1 MKNLLKQ
8 RDLNSQDKLIILHL
22 NDNMLF
28 NECKLTS
35 QDIANDLGLTRK
47 KVIDTLDK
55 LVEMDL
61 ITCIVK
67 GEFRSRT
74 TKFTDRLLNIISE
87 K

>member
-8 RDLNSQDKLIILHL
+8 KDLNPQDKLIILHL

-61 ITCIVK
+61 ITCKVD
-67 GEFRSRT
+67 GQFRQRI
-74 TKFTDRLLNIISE
+74 TKFTERLKKLIE
-87 K
+87 